1 MSHTVEKQAVVSR
14 ILNFSCVDGPGNRLV
29 IFLQGCN
36 FNCLNC
42 HNPHTIN
49 YCNDCGDCV
58 EGCPTGALSFGQTS
72 FGQTESQAKKVI
84 WDEAKCTHCDQC
96 VDVCGNKSNPKV
108 KHYTVEQILSI
119 IRKQQFFI
127 SGITIS
133 GGEATVQ
140 LPFIVD
146 LFKAIKS
153 DAGLQHLTCF
163 IDSNGYLSATGWQRV
178 IPYMDGAMI
187 DLKAWQND
195 THLWLIGRDNHKV
208 IASIKLLAEAGKL
221 HELRLLHIP
230 GKSDL
235 DSEIDAV
242 AQLIM
247 DLPVDVIVRLNAFQH
262 HGVIGEALTWD
273 KCSEAQM
280 TAFHHALQSRVP
292 HTLQLPRV
300 YM

>member
-1 MSHTVEKQAVVSR
+1 MLA
-14 ILNFSCVDGPGNRLV
+14 
-29 IFLQGCN
+29 
-36 FNCLNC
+36 
-42 HNPHTIN
+42 
-49 YCNDCGDCV
+49 
-58 EGCPTGALSFGQTS
+58 
-72 FGQTESQAKKVI
+72 
-84 WDEAKCTHCDQC
+84 
-96 VDVCGNKSNPKV
+96 
-108 KHYTVEQILSI
+108 I

-140 LPFIVD
+140 LPFIIE
-146 LFKAIKS
+146 LFKAIKA
-153 DAGLQHLTCF
+153 DTDLQHLSCF
-163 IDSNGYLSATGWQRV
+163 IDSNGYLGATGWQKV
-178 IPYMDGAMI
+178 MPYMDGAMI

-208 IASIKLLAEAGKL
+208 IASIKLLAEANKL

-235 DSEIDAV
+235 DCEIEAV
-242 AQLIM
+242 SQLIST
-247 DLPVDVIVRLNAFQH
+247 LSTDVIIRLNAFQH

-273 KCSEAQM
+273 KCSEEQM
-280 TAFHHALQSRVP
+280 TVFHRALQSRVA

>member
-1 MSHTVEKQAVVSR
+1 MSHTFNKPAIVSR

-49 YCNDCGDCV
+49 YCNHCGDCV
-58 EGCPTGALSFGQTS
+58 DGCPTGALTFSTS
-72 FGQTESQAKKVI
+72 ELHGLKPKVV

-108 KHYTVEQILSI
+108 KHYTVEQMLAI

-140 LPFIVD
+140 LPFIIE
-146 LFKAIKS
+146 LFKAIKA
-153 DAGLQHLTCF
+153 DVTLQHLSCF
-163 IDSNGYLSATGWQRV
+163 IDSNGHLSATGWQRV
-178 IPYMDGAMI
+178 MPYLDGVMI

-208 IASIKLLAEAGKL
+208 IASIQLLAEAGKL

-235 DSEIDAV
+235 DSEVDAV
-242 AQLIM
+242 SELINR
-247 DLPVDVIVRLNAFQH
+247 LPLEVTIRLNAFQH

-273 KCSEAQM
+273 KCSKQQM
-280 TAFHHALQSRVP
+280 ECFHHALQSRVP
-292 HTLQLPRV
+292 HTLQLPSV